1 MADTADAADS
11 TVGADRPAFV
21 RIDLDAPARRWFL
34 LFAAIGAAVGLLA
47 ALLYSLVVPP
57 VYEATVFADFE
68 RLAPDATS
76 GIYASID
83 RVSLE
88 ANSTA
93 TFRAVID
100 ELELEETVAELRSM
114 VVIKPLFGNPS
125 IRVTATS
132 TDADLAEDVA
142 AAFVEAMEGMPVPQ
156 DLSDDTPNYRVDLR
170 NPIDAPLRPTSPK
183 PGHDLVAGA
192 FLGLAAGLI
201 AASLRRTASA
211 VKTTGATR
219 G

>member
-1 MADTADAADS
+1 MADPAEAADPAAG
-11 TVGADRPAFV
+11 TVRSPFL
-21 RIDLDAPARRWFL
+21 RIDLTARARRRFL
-34 LFAAIGAAVGLLA
+34 LFAAIGAAAGLLA
-47 ALLYSLVVPP
+47 ALLYNLVVPP

-83 RVSLE
+83 RVALE
-88 ANSTA
+88 ANATV

-100 ELELEETVAELRSM
+100 ELELDESVEDLRSM

-132 TDADLAEDVA
+132 SDAEKAEDVA
-142 AAFVEAMEGMPVPQ
+142 VAFVTAMEGMPVPQ
-156 DLSDDTPNYRVDLR
+156 DLSDETPNYRVDLR
-170 NPIDAPLRPTSPK
+170 NPIEVPLQPTSPK
-183 PGHDLVAGA
+183 PSHDLVAGA
-192 FLGLAAGLI
+192 FLGLAMGLI
-201 AASLRRTASA
+201 AASLRRPSEST
-211 VKTTGATR
+211 TTGVPR